1 VLKTLAGTPVSC
13 LAVQGDSSAY
23 MESTGSVAAVPTLLS
38 YELQAVQTTTGS
50 GFKSAL
56 SLPVNVSLGA
66 GQVP

>member
-1 VLKTLAGTPVSC
+1 M
-13 LAVQGDSSAY
+13 QGDSSAY

-38 YELQAVQTTTGS
+38 YELQAVQTAAGS
-50 GFKSAL
+50 GFMSAL